1 MDRQSRLYVVYA
13 LTTFFFTIFFLS
25 GIYFEIPSPNKYV
38 ETKIVYQTITKY
50 VNNTIEVPVGQIYEK
65 NVTVYGIAVFNET
78 GSGELAKI
86 SMFLKP
92 GYGGMFLDVSEKTFG
107 ADLQESMPLIRDYA
121 EEFTEKN
128 LMYKDVVVNIEF
140 TGKNVQGTSGSA
152 AMAVGLIAM
161 LQDIEL
167 KNDTVLTGVLNPD
180 GTLDQVNS
188 LNLKIGVA
196 KNLGVKEILIP
207 KVQCAS
213 VNASITGITVT
224 CVNSIREALKY
235 MTA

>member
-1 MDRQSRLYVVYA
+1 MDRQTRLYVVYA

-38 ETKIVYQTITKY
+38 ETKIVYQTVTKY
-50 VNNTIEVPVGQIYEK
+50 INNTIELPVGQIYEK

-86 SMFLKP
+86 SMLLKP

-107 ADLQESMPLIRDYA
+107 TDLQESMPLIRDYA
-121 EEFTEKN
+121 QAFTEKN
-128 LMYKDVVVNIEF
+128 LMYKDVVVKIDF
-140 TGKNVQGTSGSA
+140 TGRNVQGTSGSA

-161 LQDIEL
+161 LQDIKL

-188 LNLKIGVA
+188 LNLKISVA
-196 KNLGVKEILIP
+196 KNLGVREILIP
-207 KVQCAS
+207 KVECSS
-213 VNASITGITVT
+213 VNESITGITVT
-224 CVNSIREALKY
+224 CVNSVREALKY

>member
-1 MDRQSRLYVVYA
+1 MDRQTRLYVVYA

-78 GSGELAKI
+78 GAGELAKI

>member
-1 MDRQSRLYVVYA
+1 MDRQTRLYVVYA

-25 GIYFEIPSPNKYV
+25 GIYFEVPSPNKYV

>member
-1 MDRQSRLYVVYA
+1 
-13 LTTFFFTIFFLS
+13 
-25 GIYFEIPSPNKYV
+25 
-38 ETKIVYQTITKY
+38 
-50 VNNTIEVPVGQIYEK
+50 
-65 NVTVYGIAVFNET
+65 
-78 GSGELAKI
+78 
-86 SMFLKP
+86 MFLKP

>member
-1 MDRQSRLYVVYA
+1 
-13 LTTFFFTIFFLS
+13 
-25 GIYFEIPSPNKYV
+25 
-38 ETKIVYQTITKY
+38 
-50 VNNTIEVPVGQIYEK
+50 
-65 NVTVYGIAVFNET
+65 
-78 GSGELAKI
+78 
-86 SMFLKP
+86 MFLKP

-167 KNDTVLTGVLNPD
+167 RNDTILTGVLNPD
-180 GTLDQVNS
+180 GTLGSVNS

-213 VNASITGITVT
+213 VNESITGINVT
-224 CVNSIREALKY
+224 CINSIREALRY